1 MDLLLRHLPIDISF
15 VDENDVVCYYS
26 DSKERIFPRS
36 PAAMGRNVKNCHPPK
51 SLATV
56 NRILDSFRAGTQNV
70 AEFWI
75 EMGGKFVHIRYIAVR
90 DAEGTYRG
98 CLEVTQDVSGV
109 RSLSGERRLLDWK
122 D

>member
-1 MDLLLRHLPIDISF
+1 
-15 VDENDVVCYYS
+15 
-26 DSKERIFPRS
+26 
-36 PAAMGRNVKNCHPPK
+36 
-51 SLATV
+51 
-56 NRILDSFRAGTQNV
+56 
-70 AEFWI
+70 
-75 EMGGKFVHIRYIAVR
+75 MGGKFVHIRYIAVR